1 VILLNLHLLELIF
14 IIGRIPGRHII
25 YIYLLLLY
33 KLSLLFKHILDCFSK
48 ILEKEGVGALWNGT
62 GPSLLLVCNPT
73 IQFVV
78 YEALKRKFIQMLKT
92 RDLGTGT
99 LFVATL
105 VTYPVQVIQSRM
117 RVRTK
122 L

>member
-1 VILLNLHLLELIF
+1 M
-14 IIGRIPGRHII
+14 
-25 YIYLLLLY
+25 
-33 KLSLLFKHILDCFSK
+33 
-48 ILEKEGVGALWNGT
+48 GALWNGT

-99 LFVATL
+99 LFLIGAMAKAVATL